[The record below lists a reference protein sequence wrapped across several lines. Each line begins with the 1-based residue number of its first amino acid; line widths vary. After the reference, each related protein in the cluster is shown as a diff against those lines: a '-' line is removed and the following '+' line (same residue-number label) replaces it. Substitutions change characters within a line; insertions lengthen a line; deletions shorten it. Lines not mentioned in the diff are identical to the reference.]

1 MGLTLVGDIAA
12 LQTQFE
18 AIKEEVDKQ
27 FDKTILN
34 LEETSWAIIRKKRD
48 FLLRTTD
55 WTMTPGCTVDQSA
68 WASYRQSLRD
78 IPQTYRVDGYSAV
91 VWPTVP
97 LTKGPHTDYGCIR
110 AEYNRR

>member
-1 MGLTLVGDIAA
+1 MGLTLVGDIAS
-12 LQTQFE
+12 LQNQFE
-18 AIKEEVDKQ
+18 VIKEEIDKQ

-55 WTMTPGCTVDQSA
+55 WTMTPGCTVDQAA
-68 WASYRQSLRD
+68 WSSYRQSLRD
-78 IPQTYRVDGYSAV
+78 IPQTYRVDGYGAV

-97 LTKGPHTDYGCIR
+97 STKGPHTD
-110 AEYNRR
+110 

>member
-1 MGLTLVGDIAA
+1 MGLTLVGDIAS
-12 LQTQFE
+12 LQNQFE
-18 AIKEEVDKQ
+18 VIKEEIDKQ

-55 WTMTPGCTVDQSA
+55 WTMTPGCTVDQAA
-68 WASYRQSLRD
+68 WAAYRQSLRD

-91 VWPTVP
+91 KWPTAP
-97 LTKGPHTDYGCIR
+97 STKGPHTT
-110 AEYNRR
+110 

>member
-18 AIKEEVDKQ
+18 TIKEEVDKQ

-34 LEETSWAIIRKKRD
+34 LEETSWVIIRKKRD

-55 WTMTPGCTVDQSA
+55 WTMTVGCTVDQAA

-78 IPQTYRVDGYSAV
+78 LPQTFTDYTEVT
-91 VWPTVP
+91 WPTQP
-97 LTKGPHTDYGCIR
+97 STKGPNTS
-110 AEYNRR
+110 E

>member
-55 WTMTPGCTVDQSA
+55 WTMTPGCTVDQAA

-91 VWPTVP
+91 EWPTTP
-97 LTKGPHTDYGCIR
+97 STKGPHTD
-110 AEYNRR
+110 

>member
-1 MGLTLVGDIAA
+1 MGLTLVGDIAS
-12 LQTQFE
+12 LQNQFE
-18 AIKEEVDKQ
+18 VIKEEIDKQ

-55 WTMTPGCTVDQSA
+55 WTMTPGCTVDQAA
-68 WASYRQSLRD
+68 WATYRQSLRD
-78 IPQTYRVDGYSAV
+78 IPQTYRVDGYGAV

-97 LTKGPHTDYGCIR
+97 STKGPHTD
-110 AEYNRR
+110 

>member
-1 MGLTLVGDIAA
+1 MGLTLVGDIAS
-12 LQTQFE
+12 LQNQFE
-18 AIKEEVDKQ
+18 VIKEEIDKQ

-55 WTMTPGCTVDQSA
+55 WTMTPGCTVDQAA
-68 WASYRQSLRD
+68 WAAYRQSLRD
-78 IPQTYRVDGYSAV
+78 IPQTYRVDGFGAV

-97 LTKGPHTDYGCIR
+97 STKGPHTD
-110 AEYNRR
+110 

>member
-1 MGLTLVGDIAA
+1 MGLTLVGDIAS
-12 LQTQFE
+12 LQNQFE
-18 AIKEEVDKQ
+18 VIKEEIDKQ

-55 WTMTPGCTVDQSA
+55 WTMTPGCTVDQAA
-68 WASYRQSLRD
+68 WAAYRQSLRD
-78 IPQTYRVDGYSAV
+78 IPQTYRVDGYGAV

-97 LTKGPHTDYGCIR
+97 STKGPHTD
-110 AEYNRR
+110 

>member
-1 MGLTLVGDIAA
+1 MGLTLVGDIAS

-18 AIKEEVDKQ
+18 TIKEEIDKQ

-55 WTMTPGCTVDQSA
+55 WTMTVGCTVDQSA
-68 WASYRQSLRD
+68 WAAYRQSLRD
-78 IPQTYRVDGYSAV
+78 VPQTFTEYTNVT
-91 VWPTVP
+91 WPTQP
-97 LTKGPHTDYGCIR
+97 STKGPNTS
-110 AEYNRR
+110 E